1 MDNKFLI
8 LKKKFPSL
16 KKNVSM
22 KSCTTFKIG
31 GEAEYFLVAKS
42 KKEVLDAIKI
52 AKKLGVEIFF
62 LGGGSNLI
70 VLDNGV
76 KGLVIKNKIEKPI
89 LLKKDNIVEAPTGA
103 VLGKVVDFAIKN
115 SLKGVEWAG
124 GLPGTFGGAI
134 RGNAGAFGGEIKD
147 SVFYVEALD
156 NNLKL
161 RKLNNKECDFSY
173 RSSIFKEKNWTILSA
188 RIKLVKGD
196 KKELGKIAKSRIEYR
211 KEKHPLEY
219 PNAGSVFKNVSFEK
233 VPEKFKDIFK
243 DKVKQDPFP
252 IVPAA
257 WFIIGA
263 ELSGRKIGGA
273 QISKKHSNYI
283 VNLGGASAQDVLS
296 LIDLA
301 KSEVNKKYGIIL
313 ETEVQIIAY

>member
-1 MDNKFLI
+1 
-8 LKKKFPSL
+8 
-16 KKNVSM
+16 
-22 KSCTTFKIG
+22 
-31 GEAEYFLVAKS
+31 
-42 KKEVLDAIKI
+42 
-52 AKKLGVEIFF
+52 
-62 LGGGSNLI
+62 NLI

-89 LLKKDNIVEAPTGA
+89 LLKKDNIVEASTGA
-103 VLGKVVDFAIKN
+103 FLGKVVDFAIKN

-161 RKLNNKECDFSY
+161 RKLNNKECNFSY

-188 RIKLVKGD
+188 RIKLAKGD
-196 KKELGKIAKSRIEYR
+196 KKELGVIAKSRIEYR

-233 VPEKFKDIFK
+233 IPEKFKDIFK

-283 VNLGGASAQDVLS
+283 VNLGGANAQDVLS

-313 ETEVQIIAY
+313 ETEVQIIGY